1 MSEAVIVGVGWVII
15 GLAMLALGQ
24 LLQGWA
30 ARAYV
35 RNHPDGDV
43 SRYMRRKLLYKNM
56 LAGFTI
62 SVGTAVL
69 IYDFFWGAGTTT

>member
-1 MSEAVIVGVGWVII
+1 MSEAMIVGVGWVII
-15 GLAMLALGQ
+15 GLAMLALGR
-24 LLQGWA
+24 LLQDWA

-35 RNHPDGDV
+35 RNNTDGDV

-69 IYDFFWGAGTTT
+69 IYDYFWGTGTAT